1 MGLIPA
7 CDDAEKAYDSKKGD
21 WKAVLRE
28 LADDPS
34 ARLRRR
40 KKTAESLSLKADML
54 ALRTKMTDS
63 ALEVFQ
69 LYANLLTEEARQP
82 WDLIVKEQTESSPFH
97 DIFESK
103 GRSHRARRPSHSG
116 GASYSTSN
124 RVSHMTQAKI

>member
-1 MGLIPA
+1 MMPKRHMTQKVIGRLFYANLPMT
-7 CDDAEKAYDSKKGD
+7 
-21 WKAVLRE
+21 
-28 LADDPS
+28 PS
-34 ARLRRR
+34 ARLR
-40 KKTAESLSLKADML
+40 TAESLSLKADML